1 MKYSC
6 LWLWFVTIFLVD
18 IPGLLEA
25 ARGYDTPMGNPHPS
39 KGFMDPGDEK
49 SIFCYSVWGGDFPV
63 MFLEC

>member
-1 MKYSC
+1 M
-6 LWLWFVTIFLVD
+6 TIFLVD

-49 SIFCYSVWGGDFPV
+49 KYILLLFWGGVFSV
-63 MFLEC
+63 IFLEC